1 MAYKAGFRIIKPT
14 IKEIRGFMNY
24 IMISSM
30 VVTMKGT
37 SGTIITIQNYDY
49 YQNFLNYEGHN
60 GRHREGQTKNN
71 KGNYNEGN
79 KSHPADISS
88 EISAMR
94 KRYSDHEIIDQA
106 LEAISLTRKTRRIAD
121 SVKLSILKSWNQYP
135 WESVVAGIRVYLEKR
150 YADQGKDEKYLLGII
165 RNNLSG
171 TKNSLNKP
179 IIPKIL
185 VLENEKC
192 PRCGKMVLDCDLTP
206 DGCVHCESKSYLRKW
221 ESTERQVRL

>member
-30 VVTMKGT
+30 AVTMKGT
-37 SGTIITIQNYDY
+37 RGTLITIKNYDY

-60 GRHREGQTKNN
+60 GGHREGQTKNN
-71 KGNYNEGN
+71 KGNNNEGN
-79 KSHPADISS
+79 KKPLADISS

-94 KRYSDHEIIDQA
+94 KRYPDHEIIDQA
-106 LEAISLTRKTRRIAD
+106 FAAISSTRKTKRIAD
-121 SVKLSILKSWNQYP
+121 SVKLSILKSWDQYP

-150 YADQGKDEKYLLGII
+150 YADQGKGEAYLLGII
-165 RNNLSG
+165 RSNPSG
-171 TKNSLNKP
+171 AKDSINKP
-179 IIPKIL
+179 IIPKIP
-185 VLENEKC
+185 VLENRKC
-192 PRCGKMVLDCDLTP
+192 PRCGKMVLECDLTP
-206 DGCVHCESKSYLRKW
+206 DGCVYCESKSYLRKW